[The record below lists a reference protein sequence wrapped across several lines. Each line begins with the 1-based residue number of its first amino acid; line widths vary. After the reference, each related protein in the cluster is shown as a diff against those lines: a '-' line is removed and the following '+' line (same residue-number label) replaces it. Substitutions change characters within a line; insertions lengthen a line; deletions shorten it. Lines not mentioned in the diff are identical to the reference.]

1 VDVDLPPARSL
12 THLIVQT
19 LTQLGGEAER
29 HNIIDT
35 AVNLGNFTDAQRA
48 VPSRATRTKAKHA
61 SELHHRLSWAM
72 SHARNAGEIEPVR
85 QGVWRLTER

>member
-12 THLIVQT
+12 THLIVQA
-19 LTQLGGEAER
+19 LTQLGGQAER

-48 VPSRATRTKAKHA
+48 VPSRATRAKAKHA

-72 SHARNAGEIEPVR
+72 SHARNAGEIEQVR
-85 QGVWRLTER
+85 LGVWRLAEH